1 MASDGLDRVV
11 PLAKLDDFRVAK
23 GDPDPRGWEVV
34 GADGRRIGEVDEL
47 LVDTQAMKVRYLDVD
62 LHRDLAAGA
71 DRHVL
76 VPVGY
81 ARLDRDHTRVVVD
94 QLEARDLEVIPAY
107 DHTPVTRD
115 FESSVRE
122 GWSARRRPDDAARG
136 TEEGMDARPAGTGHV
151 GTPGTTSVAGTM
163 AGGAADDFY
172 AHESFNDERFWAR
185 EHSTGLGGAMGGP
198 GGGARRDVEPGPGG
212 LGNTDPE
219 MREPRGG
226 REL

>member
-47 LVDTQAMKVRYLDVD
+47 LVDTEAMKVRYLDVD

-81 ARLDRDHTRVVVD
+81 ARLDRDHTRVVVE
-94 QLEARDLEVIPAY
+94 QLEARDLEAIPAY
-107 DHTPVTRD
+107 DHSPVTRD
-115 FESSVRE
+115 FETSVRE
-122 GWSARRRPDDAARG
+122 GWSARRPTG
-136 TEEGMDARPAGTGHV
+136 TSSDTPRGTGHA
-151 GTPGTTSVAGTM
+151 GTPGTTAVAGTM

-185 EHSTGLGGAMGGP
+185 GHSTGVGGAMGGP
-198 GGGARRDVEPGPGG
+198 PGGRPREVEPGPGG

-219 MREPRGG
+219 TREPRGG
-226 REL
+226 VEL